1 MKQKIQETPYKSAT
15 KDEVCSH
22 LKPIVKLL
30 EDNGNKVDRLTGIIC
45 DKGDGNI
52 LLLENDIDF
61 KLIENHFDLPDF
73 VTLNEQKK
81 RVVCSK
87 CWCSFEKKVAGKR
100 LIQAR
105 KYIIRLDH

>member
-1 MKQKIQETPYKSAT
+1 MKQKIQETPYKSAM

-30 EDNGNKVDRLTGIIC
+30 ENNGNKPDRSSGIIC

-52 LLLENDIDF
+52 LLLEHDIDF
-61 KLIENHFDLPDF
+61 QLIENHFDLPNF
-73 VTLNEQKK
+73 ITLNEQKN

-87 CWCSFEKKVAGKR
+87 CWCSFEKKAPEKA
-100 LIQAR
+100 LNTSQKI
-105 KYIIRLDH
+105 YY